1 MTSLHGSLRAPAVSI
16 ERRLMAA
23 SSGSVEEALEEA
35 KRREIK
41 GDSEGDRRVEK
52 FLELVVLPMAV
63 CAVLILVLRRGFL
76 D

>member
-1 MTSLHGSLRAPAVSI
+1 MMVLHGSWRAPGAFI

-23 SSGSVEEALEEA
+23 SSGSVEEAIEED

-41 GDSEGDRRVEK
+41 GESDGDRRVEK
-52 FLELVVLPMAV
+52 FFELVVLPMAV